1 LTADKGQRRPS
12 STEPATTSICPDGL
26 TAASGRCGRCGA
38 ARRPGLVVC
47 LDPAARPLAAVAGAR
62 EQARV
67 DPFARPRETRAGA
80 KSFAGDNPWS
90 GSCPSR

>member
-38 ARRPGLVVC
+38 ARRLGLVVC
-47 LDPAARPLAAVAGAR
+47 LDPTARPFGGRRGGEGAG
-62 EQARV
+62 
-67 DPFARPRETRAGA
+67 
-80 KSFAGDNPWS
+80 
-90 GSCPSR
+90 PS